1 MRAFVDNLLAIPC
14 ALLPKRYWQSF
25 DLPMANMAPV
35 SSWMTMLGGFIV
47 GVPGY
52 FAYLDRLRNAK
63 GVSVMDI
70 SKLQLEGKL
79 PETAQVSAIPTAL
92 AAMAPITFALFTP
105 LGLFAS
111 YLVFSGLVRVVASY
125 IDEAHGDPILT
136 GGDWLGRRLFTSQK
150 QKAARVERAKLE
162 KIDEPDRRYDG
173 EWAGL
178 TGVDFVIVSARRKPG
193 WTKGTWVTTD
203 DGWFVLGEPFDRPMP
218 NGLRTIYPLTLQNT
232 LEAVRKSVPYQL
244 PPLRSASAAIGRSGE
259 TSPKLARTTT
269 SEGGAT
275 RTTQPREES

>member
-1 MRAFVDNLLAIPC
+1 VRSLLDALLAIPC

-35 SSWMTMLGGFIV
+35 SSWMTMLGGFII

-52 FAYLDRLRNAK
+52 FAFLERLRQSK
-63 GVSVMDI
+63 GASILEI
-70 SKLQLEGKL
+70 SKAQIEGRL
-79 PETAQVSAIPTAL
+79 PETAEVSAIPSAL
-92 AAMAPITFALFTP
+92 YAMAPITFLFFTP
-105 LGLFAS
+105 LGLFAG
-111 YLVFSGLVRVVASY
+111 YLALSGLVRVVGSY

-136 GGDWLGRRLFTSQK
+136 GVDWLGRRLFTSQK
-150 QKAARVERAKLE
+150 EKAARVERAKLE
-162 KIDEPDRRYDG
+162 KTDEPDRRYSG

-218 NGLRTIYPLTLQNT
+218 NGLRTIYPLTTQNT

-244 PPLRSASAAIGRSGE
+244 PPLRPTRANP
-259 TSPKLARTTT
+259 PKAGHHQ
-269 SEGGAT
+269 SDAE
-275 RTTQPREES
+275 TTQPREES

>member
-1 MRAFVDNLLAIPC
+1 MRSFIDRLLAIPC

-25 DLPMANMAPV
+25 DLPTASMAPV
-35 SSWMTMLGGFIV
+35 SSWVTMIGGFVI
-47 GVPGY
+47 GIPGF
-52 FAYLDRLRNAK
+52 FAFLERLRGAK
-63 GVSVMDI
+63 GVSILEI
-70 SKLQLEGKL
+70 SKAQLEHRL
-79 PETAQVSAIPTAL
+79 PETAEVSAIPSVLYMTAPL
-92 AAMAPITFALFTP
+92 QFLFTP
-105 LGLFAS
+105 IGFVAGYMVL
-111 YLVFSGLVRVVASY
+111 SGLVRIVGSY
-125 IDEAHGDPILT
+125 IDEAHGDPVLS
-136 GGDWLGRRLFTSQK
+136 GADWLGRRLFTSQK

-232 LEAVRKSVPYQL
+232 LEVVRKSVVYQL
-244 PPLRSASAAIGRSGE
+244 PPLRPTRANPPKGGHHAE
-259 TSPKLARTTT
+259 TTKA
-269 SEGGAT
+269 
-275 RTTQPREES
+275 REES